1 MEINRENYESIM
13 VDYLDGNLT
22 PEREAELMLFLFNNP
37 DIAEEIEGLKEVT
50 IDPSHTLYPQ
60 KKSLKKNIT
69 QPFGINNEVDYLCIA
84 ELEGDISE
92 EEKERL
98 KKLIEKD
105 NSIQLTKTVFTNTKL
120 VVPHE
125 IVYPYKSGLKRLLVI
140 PIRRTTY
147 RIAMSIAATVT
158 IMFAVYTVVDLN
170 TSSLIVTETSK
181 PTTIKEQ
188 SFTTPQADVEKPSKY
203 STTENRQN
211 IRQTT
216 ELKSIEETNTK
227 NLTDN
232 IREEVVIE
240 KIQLLPVKLDYIAQI
255 DPVKLDISAP
265 INKHEIIAETTNSTI
280 VQNSSSTKEYTLSD
294 LANIGLK
301 RVANSLGIEYNIKK
315 NDKGKVEKL
324 SIESSL
330 LAFSTTRGNKIE

>member
-13 VDYLDGNLT
+13 VDYLDGKLT

-37 DIAEEIEGLKEVT
+37 DIAEEVEGLKEVT
-50 IDPSHTLYPQ
+50 IDPKHTLFPQ
-60 KKSLKKNIT
+60 KNSLKKNIS

-105 NSIQLTKTVFTNTKL
+105 SSIQNAKTIFTNTKL

-125 IVYPYKSGLKRLLVI
+125 IVYPHKSGLKRLQVI

-170 TSSLIVTETSK
+170 TSSLIVAETSK
-181 PTTIKEQ
+181 TSPIKEQ
-188 SFTTPQADVEKPSKY
+188 IITIPQTKPEEPTKF
-203 STTENRQN
+203 STTEKRQA
-211 IRQTT
+211 IRQAT
-216 ELKSIEETNTK
+216 EQKFIEETNSK
-227 NLTDN
+227 KETDN
-232 IREEVVIE
+232 ARTEVVIE
-240 KIQLLPVKLDYIAQI
+240 KIQSLPVNLDHIARI
-255 DPVKLDISAP
+255 DPVKLNLSSV
-265 INKHEIIAETTNSTI
+265 INKADLIAETTNTSVI
-280 VQNSSSTKEYTLSD
+280 QASGNVREYSLSD
-294 LANIGLK
+294 LAHIGLK
-301 RVANSLGIEYNIKK
+301 RVANSLGIEYNIQK
-315 NDKGKVEKL
+315 NNKGKVEKL
-324 SIESSL
+324 SIESSM